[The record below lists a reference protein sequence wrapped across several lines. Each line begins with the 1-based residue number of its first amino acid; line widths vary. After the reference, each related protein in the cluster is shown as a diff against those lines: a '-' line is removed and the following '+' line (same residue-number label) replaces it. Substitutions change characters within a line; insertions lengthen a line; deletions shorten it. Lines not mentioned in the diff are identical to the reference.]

1 MRRDAAGRGSR
12 GTAGRIR
19 LGRARPRSAGARTRT
34 RRPLGP
40 AQSGADRNPAVR
52 IPARRDRDPARQRRA
67 LSAGVRR
74 PGETHARSTDR
85 AARHRS
91 CCALRADEQRRDRR
105 RNGLARNRAR
115 LDTRSRGARRIAG
128 RRGPLRRGAPQS
140 QEAADRRR
148 QRPRKRIHAADPHA
162 CQCPGQA
169 SRSEARTQSRRR
181 LSQARRGAFCRRA
194 GGSQR
199 GRRTRCARG
208 SPQGWTAAAGL
219 GGGRPAR
226 SASAAE
232 GLGGS
237 GRIVAR
243 RLSEKISCGAGNAPR
258 LRALAGGAKTLWRG
272 TRRVPEAHGQRS
284 RQHRRGLR
292 GGAAFPA
299 AQGLRRY
306 GEVLARQGKL
316 DEARVRLQQAA
327 AKNSQQRVQLILAE
341 AQLLRDANQPKT
353 AFDLVGQA
361 LDRVPNNPELL
372 YDYAMLAEKIERVD
386 ILEASLRKLIEI
398 RPEHAHAYNALGYSL
413 ADRNQR
419 LPEAREL
426 IEKAL
431 QLAPDDS
438 FIIDSMGWVLYR
450 MGNLKDSLG
459 YLRRAFA
466 GRPDPEIAAHLG
478 EVLWAMGERAEAERV
493 WGDAT
498 RETPDNETL
507 ANTIK
512 RLKR

>member
-12 GTAGRIR
+12 GSAGRIR
-19 LGRARPRSAGARTRT
+19 RGRARQRSAGARTRS

-40 AQSGADRNPAVR
+40 SQSGADRKPAVR
-52 IPARRDRDPARQRRA
+52 IPARRDRDPARQRHA

-91 CCALRADEQRRDRR
+91 CCALRSDEQRRDRR

-140 QEAADRRR
+140 QEAADRLR

-169 SRSEARTQSRRR
+169 GRCEARTQSRGR
-181 LSQARRGAFCRRA
+181 LSQARRGAFCARA

-199 GRRTRCARG
+199 RRRTRCARG
-208 SPQGWTAAAGL
+208 SPQGRTAAAGL

-226 SASAAE
+226 SATAAE

-237 GRIVAR
+237 GRIVAW

-272 TRRVPEAHGQRS
+272 ARRVPEAHGRRS

-299 AQGLRRY
+299 AQGLRRC
-306 GEVLARQGKL
+306 GEVSQEPDRKPLPRQGRSPLVSGSGRRRAEESSGGAALVRRGGRGRAIRPGADPLRPSARQTGQARRGAGAPAAGGCEEQPTARAA
-316 DEARVRLQQAA
+316 DPRRSAAPARRQPAEDRVRSGRAGARPGSEQSRAA
-327 AKNSQQRVQLILAE
+327 
-341 AQLLRDANQPKT
+341 LR
-353 AFDLVGQA
+353 LC
-361 LDRVPNNPELL
+361 
-372 YDYAMLAEKIERVD
+372 
-386 ILEASLRKLIEI
+386 
-398 RPEHAHAYNALGYSL
+398 HARGENRAWISS
-413 ADRNQR
+413 R
-419 LPEAREL
+419 LP
-426 IEKAL
+426 
-431 QLAPDDS
+431 
-438 FIIDSMGWVLYR
+438 
-450 MGNLKDSLG
+450 
-459 YLRRAFA
+459 FA
-466 GRPDPEIAAHLG
+466 S
-478 EVLWAMGERAEAERV
+478 
-493 WGDAT
+493 
-498 RETPDNETL
+498 
-507 ANTIK
+507 
-512 RLKR
+512 